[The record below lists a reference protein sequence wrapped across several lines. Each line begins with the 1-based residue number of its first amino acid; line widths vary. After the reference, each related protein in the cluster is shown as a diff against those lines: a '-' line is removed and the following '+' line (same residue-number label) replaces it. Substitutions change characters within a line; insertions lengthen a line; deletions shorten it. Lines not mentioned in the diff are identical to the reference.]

1 MQTIEFNG
9 ELHTIPGYRVKGL
22 LGQGGMAT
30 VYLAEQLNLRRDV
43 ALKVMAPQFAATPG
57 FAERFLAEGRMTAR
71 LNHPN
76 IVTMHDVGQH
86 SGLYYLAAELLPG
99 GTLKERLPSLTNL
112 VDKLRVLRTSPLGPA
127 PV

>member
-30 VYLAEQLNLRRDV
+30 VYLAEQLNLCRDV

-76 IVTMHDVGQH
+76 IVTVHVRAARGR
-86 SGLYYLAAELLPG
+86 GLKPSTGTAAQASESDG
-99 GTLKERLPSLTNL
+99 HA
-112 VDKLRVLRTSPLGPA
+112 GPNCRWL
-127 PV
+127 